1 MRWTV
6 GAWHE
11 GASAARSR
19 PGKSLLTALGVVI
32 GAASLV
38 VMIGLAGMNSALAHR
53 QVTAATST
61 EVEGTIADAAL
72 RDGGRDVIDRL
83 GELGV
88 TDVVLTRT
96 QASGQ
101 VMLRPRAGEMTP
113 VSGNVVALAAPRGR
127 SDLRLVPGSIDALCR
142 TGGVAVGATL
152 AREARVS
159 VGDTLV
165 VRGVPRPVLGIVARA
180 DSMPNLLL
188 SVVTCLQLDQTDEAS
203 GTTHFRGMTR
213 PGAASEV
220 AAVLPGVIG
229 RPHHGDVTSAAV
241 PDASL
246 VAAAVAEQVVT
257 SARYVSMTALALGLL
272 MLAVVMNTMVV
283 ERMSSYSLKKSL
295 GASRWQIVAEVLV
308 HGSLLGL
315 VGGIAGL
322 LVGVTVLGGVAQ
334 LRGVPAV
341 LPPVLAALPVGC
353 LLAGG
358 VAGLWPAWRAA
369 SADPINFLRG

>member
-1 MRWTV
+1 
-6 GAWHE
+6 
-11 GASAARSR
+11 
-19 PGKSLLTALGVVI
+19 
-32 GAASLV
+32 
-38 VMIGLAGMNSALAHR
+38 
-53 QVTAATST
+53 
-61 EVEGTIADAAL
+61 
-72 RDGGRDVIDRL
+72 
-83 GELGV
+83 
-88 TDVVLTRT
+88 
-96 QASGQ
+96 
-101 VMLRPRAGEMTP
+101 
-113 VSGNVVALAAPRGR
+113 
-127 SDLRLVPGSIDALCR
+127 
-142 TGGVAVGATL
+142 
-152 AREARVS
+152 
-159 VGDTLV
+159 
-165 VRGVPRPVLGIVARA
+165 
-180 DSMPNLLL
+180 MPNLLL
-188 SVVTCLQLDQTDEAS
+188 SVVTCLQLDKTDEAS

-308 HGSLLGL
+308 HGSLFGL

-334 LRGVPAV
+334 LRGSRRGSRPCSPRSRWDVCS
-341 LPPVLAALPVGC
+341 PVV
-353 LLAGG
+353 
-358 VAGLWPAWRAA
+358 WPASGRPGGRPRPTRSTSFGVRPAYAGDAGVRA
-369 SADPINFLRG
+369 PRGRGRGCPR